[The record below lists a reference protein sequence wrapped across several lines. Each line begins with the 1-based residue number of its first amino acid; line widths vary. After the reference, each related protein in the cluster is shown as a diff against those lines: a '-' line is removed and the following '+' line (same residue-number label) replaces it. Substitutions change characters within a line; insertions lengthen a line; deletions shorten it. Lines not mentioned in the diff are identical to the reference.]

1 MNSTTSPRFPRHC
14 VLACGVIFLAG
25 LSACGGDSEG
35 DSAPLPPAIA
45 AQPLTQTARVGQP
58 VTFRVEAA
66 GGQPQ
71 LQPLTYQW
79 SRNGSAIAGATS
91 ASYTMPAVSLGD
103 SADVLRV
110 TVSNAAGK
118 VGSDSASL
126 LIDGIGARH
135 VAGAVADA
143 VADAGPGWT
152 DASGKE
158 ARFGSANAMARDEAG
173 NLFIADR
180 VNHAIR
186 KITPAGA
193 VTTLVG
199 NPARQASID
208 GPLASAALSHPRD
221 IATGP
226 NGTLYFT
233 EGNLITGATVLRKI
247 SADGVVSTIVPA
259 SAPGDPRTASGAPM
273 PFGYSALAADA
284 AGNVYLAIALKLS
297 PPECSSC
304 MDDVVVRRFAPDG
317 KMTTLLASASAPA
330 PMHGVTA
337 LAVDKGGRV
346 FVLGGQN
353 LFRVD
358 PDGKVALLLRPD
370 RDRHGILEAMALDAG
385 GSVYYAAS
393 LEAMGPAGNPFPWPN
408 GAIGKISPQGVVSV
422 VLDPNAGDTRFA
434 LASWISKPRAL
445 VLDPAGAL
453 YLSGNGRVHK
463 LVLP

>member
-1 MNSTTSPRFPRHC
+1 MNSSRTPRFSRHGA
-14 VLACGVIFLAG
+14 LACGVIFLAG
-25 LSACGGDSEG
+25 LSACGGDSDG
-35 DSAPLPPAIA
+35 DSAPLPPTIA
-45 AQPLTQTARVGQP
+45 AQPQTQTARVGQP
-58 VTFRVEAA
+58 ATFRVDAA
-66 GGQPQ
+66 GG
-71 LQPLTYQW
+71 QPLTYQW

-91 ASYTMPAVSLGD
+91 ASYTMPAVGLGD

-110 TVSNAAGK
+110 SVTNAAGK
-118 VGSDSASL
+118 IGSDGASL
-126 LIDGIGARH
+126 LVDGIGARH
-135 VAGAVADA
+135 VAGA

-158 ARFGSANAMARDEAG
+158 ARFGRADAMARDEAG
-173 NLFIADR
+173 NLFIADSA
-180 VNHAIR
+180 NHAIR

-208 GPLASAALSHPRD
+208 GPLASAALSYPRD
-221 IATGP
+221 IAAGS

-247 SADGVVSTIVPA
+247 SADGVVSTIVPTAAA
-259 SAPGDPRTASGAPM
+259 SDPRTASGAPM

-304 MDDVVVRRFAPDG
+304 MDDIVVRRFAPDG
-317 KMTTLLASASAPA
+317 RMTTLLASASAPA

-358 PDGKVALLLRPD
+358 PDGKVALLLRPG
-370 RDRHGILEAMALDAG
+370 REQHGILEAMAVDAG
-385 GSVYYAAS
+385 GSVYYATS

-408 GAIGKISPQGVVSV
+408 GAIGKISPQGVLSV
-422 VLDPNAGDTRFA
+422 VADPNAGDARFP
-434 LASWISKPRAL
+434 LASWISKPRGLA
-445 VLDPAGAL
+445 LDPAGAL
-453 YLSGNGRVHK
+453 YVSGNGRIHK